1 MKTTVS
7 TQRAGLDLAPPARS
21 ARPVALSPAK
31 ARALKIAWYRTG
43 EMRQLGGGERV
54 MREGLR
60 VLREAGADVRVLL
73 HEPLTSTAEAWFAA
87 SAPHFEVV
95 PGFALSD
102 VQERRDGPSHSAGR
116 FLERVRSL
124 RRTLARYAPDLIFA
138 ESPIEAR
145 FLWVYA
151 LGGRLA
157 LPPVVT
163 FIHGSPFQFDDD
175 ATKYGRVF
183 RRHFDHIRDADP
195 VYRAMIPDTPPP
207 MPAAARLRFE
217 AECVA
222 QRAGVR
228 MSRTVFVLSE
238 KNRREVER
246 LYGVGSAVVASPGGF
261 GRGAL
266 RGFDTAAPER
276 AANRNRG
283 PYLLSVCRL
292 IAKKRVDL
300 LLRAFRAFV
309 DRNPG
314 SRVSLV
320 IGGDGPERANLVAL
334 TATLGLD
341 ARVRF
346 MGFIPEPALPAWY
359 RGCDAFLSADN
370 ADYDLSVMAA
380 LPAGRRIVVSTQY
393 DIPQALDQVR
403 RFFFV
408 AEPTVDGFAGTIEC
422 ALATDVAPPGPAD
435 AGELDALTWERYFA
449 TILDHGWRA
458 IAPAPRATRTA
469 P

>member
-1 MKTTVS
+1 MKTTAS
-7 TQRAGLDLAPPARS
+7 TQRAGIDLAPPARS
-21 ARPVALSPAK
+21 ARPVALAPAK

-73 HEPLTSTAEAWFAA
+73 HEPLSETAEAWFAT
-87 SAPHFEVV
+87 SSPHFEVV

-102 VQERRDGPSHSAGR
+102 VQQRRDGPSHPAGR
-116 FLERVRSL
+116 FFERLRSL
-124 RRTLARYAPDLIFA
+124 RRTLARFAPDLIIA
-138 ESPIEAR
+138 ESPVEAR

-151 LGGRLA
+151 LGGRLPM
-157 LPPVVT
+157 PPVVT

-175 ATKYGRVF
+175 VTKYGRVF

-195 VYRAMIPDTPPP
+195 VYRATIPDTPPP
-207 MPAAARLRFE
+207 MPAAARLRLE

-228 MSRTVFVLSE
+228 MSRAVFVLSE

-261 GRGAL
+261 GRSAL
-266 RGFDTAAPER
+266 RGFDTGAPER
-276 AANRNRG
+276 ATNRIRG
-283 PYLLSVCRL
+283 PFLLSVCRL
-292 IAKKRVDL
+292 LAKKRVDL
-300 LLRAFRAFV
+300 LLAAFRAFV

-314 SRVSLV
+314 SRLSFV

-334 TATLGLD
+334 TATLGLE

-346 MGFIPEPALPAWY
+346 MGFIPEPALAAWY
-359 RGCDAFLSADN
+359 RSCDAFLSADN

-380 LPAGRRIVVSTQY
+380 LPAGRKIVVSTQY
-393 DIPQALDQVR
+393 DIPQALDAAR
-403 RFFFV
+403 RFFFI
-408 AEPTVDGFAGTIEC
+408 AEPTADGYARAIER
-422 ALATDVAPPGPAD
+422 ALANSVAPPGPAD
-435 AGELDALTWERYFA
+435 ASELDALTWERYFA

-458 IAPAPRATRTA
+458 IASASHAGKVAP
-469 P
+469 